1 MKEFNYCLINNI
13 NKEILETKLS
23 LYKYVKIFISYK
35 DNLYRIICSNQT
47 EDFNIFDDLK
57 DITNEFL

>member
-1 MKEFNYCLINNI
+1 MKEFNYCLINHI
-13 NKEILETKLS
+13 NKELLETKLS

-47 EDFNIFDDLK
+47 EDFNIFGDLK